1 MSLLSLLII
10 LAEQKYSFLSKNITD
25 LKLLNGIY
33 MKSKLLPFYCEQFIG
48 AIGNSTS
55 LLHFNVIVC
64 LLTTMGIIIYCK

>member
-1 MSLLSLLII
+1 
-10 LAEQKYSFLSKNITD
+10 
-25 LKLLNGIY
+25 